1 MPAIVEVVIAVET
14 SIDIE
19 FEVSLIPTVWNINVT
34 HNLLLFKV
42 VFINIVNKIL
52 ILDLNLI
59 HS

>member
-1 MPAIVEVVIAVET
+1 VPAIVEVVIAVET

>member
-19 FEVSLIPTVWNINVT
+19 FEVSLIPTLWNINVT
-34 HNLLLFKV
+34 DNLLLFEV

>member
-1 MPAIVEVVIAVET
+1 MPAIVEMVIAVET

-19 FEVSLIPTVWNINVT
+19 FEVSLIPTLWNINVT